1 MLRWQVITGS
11 FLRELAW
18 LLTLWLTQLRNMAAA
33 SPLALLRD
41 SIRNNRPVELK
52 DSNNQ
57 VVRSVADASVIVLG
71 DVELPRN
78 TQTNFKK
85 SSSSEF
91 YSLDTLIFLFLN
103 SELDNSTYI
112 RECRDKSIDNVA
124 IIDRRR
130 ALDYL
135 TGKVDSVPNVI
146 EPSGGTWLMQCVAMN
161 SSFQMSNFFR
171 ASVTCRE
178 TTCWRC
184 GGKGKRG
191 RRKASQDS
199 SNCQRRR

>member
-1 MLRWQVITGS
+1 
-11 FLRELAW
+11 
-18 LLTLWLTQLRNMAAA
+18 MATA

-52 DSNNQ
+52 DNNNH

-85 SSSSEF
+85 SSSQSEF

-135 TGKVDSVPNVI
+135 TGKVDSVPNVV
-146 EPSGGTWLMQCVAMN
+146 EASGGT
-161 SSFQMSNFFR
+161 
-171 ASVTCRE
+171 
-178 TTCWRC
+178 
-184 GGKGKRG
+184 
-191 RRKASQDS
+191 
-199 SNCQRRR
+199 

>member
-1 MLRWQVITGS
+1 
-11 FLRELAW
+11 
-18 LLTLWLTQLRNMAAA
+18 MAAA

-146 EPSGGTWLMQCVAMN
+146 EPSGGT
-161 SSFQMSNFFR
+161 
-171 ASVTCRE
+171 
-178 TTCWRC
+178 
-184 GGKGKRG
+184 
-191 RRKASQDS
+191 
-199 SNCQRRR
+199 

>member
-1 MLRWQVITGS
+1 
-11 FLRELAW
+11 
-18 LLTLWLTQLRNMAAA
+18 MATA

-71 DVELPRN
+71 DAELPRN

-135 TGKVDSVPNVI
+135 TGKVDSVPNVV
-146 EPSGGTWLMQCVAMN
+146 EPSGGTFLIQCVRCIVPF
-161 SSFQMSNFFR
+161 FQMSNFFAPR
-171 ASVTCRE
+171 
-178 TTCWRC
+178 
-184 GGKGKRG
+184 
-191 RRKASQDS
+191 
-199 SNCQRRR
+199 